1 MNKILFTAVVAALLV
16 SGCSDKDDTASGKAG
31 TSALEKAME
40 SSKGTLGD
48 IKDKASEAVEG
59 AGSMA
64 SDAANKVGDAASD
77 AMDSAGS
84 MASGAADAVGDKAG
98 NAMEGASAMVADAKT
113 AVSESASSAMESASD
128 TASKAV
134 AAVGGAADG
143 GAAGQQVYKNS
154 CQSCHAA
161 GVAGAPKLGDK
172 DAWAPRIATGID
184 ALLASSINGKG
195 IMPPKGAC
203 ASCSEED
210 LKAAVE
216 YMVSQ
221 AQ

>member
-1 MNKILFTAVVAALLV
+1 MNKILFMTIIAALLV
-16 SGCSDKDDTASGKAG
+16 SGCSDKDDTTSG
-31 TSALEKAME
+31 ALEKAME
-40 SSKGTLGD
+40 SSKGAMSD
-48 IKDKASEAVEG
+48 MKDKAGEAMDG
-59 AGSMA
+59 AKSMA
-64 SDAANKVGDAASD
+64 SDAADTVGDAASD
-77 AMDSAGS
+77 AMDSAS
-84 MASGAADAVGDKAG
+84 NMASDAADAVGDATD
-98 NAMEGASAMVADAKT
+98 NAMEGAGAMAADAKT

-128 TASKAV
+128 AGSKAV
-134 AAVGGAADG
+134 AAVSGAADG

-184 ALLASSINGKG
+184 ALVASSINGKG

-221 AQ
+221 GQ

>member
-1 MNKILFTAVVAALLV
+1 MNKILFMTIVAALLV
-16 SGCSDKDDTASGKAG
+16 SGCSDKDDTASG
-31 TSALEKAME
+31 ALEKAME
-40 SSKGTLGD
+40 SSKGAMSEM
-48 IKDKASEAVEG
+48 KDKAGEAVDG
-59 AGSMA
+59 AKSMA
-64 SDAANKVGDAASD
+64 SDAADTVGDAASD
-77 AMDSAGS
+77 AMDSAS
-84 MASGAADAVGDKAG
+84 NMASDAADTVSDTAG
-98 NAMEGASAMVADAKT
+98 NAMEGASAMAADAKT
-113 AVSESASSAMESASD
+113 AISESASSAMESASD
-128 TASKAV
+128 AGSKAV
-134 AAVGGAADG
+134 AAVSGAADG

-184 ALLASSINGKG
+184 ALVASSINGKG

-203 ASCSEED
+203 ASCSDED

-221 AQ
+221 GQ

>member
-1 MNKILFTAVVAALLV
+1 MNKILFTAIVAALLV
-16 SGCSDKDDTASGKAG
+16 SGCGDKDDVASGKTE
-31 TSALEKAME
+31 TSALDKAME
-40 SSKGTLGD
+40 SSKGAISG
-48 IKDKASEAVEG
+48 IKDKAGEAVEG
-59 AGSMA
+59 ASSMA
-64 SDAANKVGDAASD
+64 SDAANTVGDAASD
-77 AMDSAGS
+77 AMDNAGT
-84 MASGAADAVGDKAG
+84 
-98 NAMEGASAMVADAKT
+98 MVADAKT
-113 AVSESASSAMESASD
+113 AVGESASSAMESASD
-128 TASKAV
+128 AASKAV

-154 CQSCHAA
+154 CQACHAA

>member
-16 SGCSDKDDTASGKAG
+16 SGCGDKNDAASGKTE
-31 TSALEKAME
+31 TSMLDKAME
-40 SSKGTLGD
+40 SSKGAVSG
-48 IKDKASEAVEG
+48 IKDKAGEAMEG
-59 AGSMA
+59 ASSMA
-64 SDAANKVGDAASD
+64 SDAANTVGDAASD
-77 AMDSAGS
+77 AMDNAGT
-84 MASGAADAVGDKAG
+84 
-98 NAMEGASAMVADAKT
+98 MVADAKT

-128 TASKAV
+128 AASKAV
-134 AAVGGAADG
+134 AAVGGTADG
-143 GAAGQQVYKNS
+143 GAAGQQVYQKS

-184 ALLASSINGKG
+184 ALVASSINGKG

-203 ASCSEED
+203 ASCSDDD

-216 YMVSQ
+216 YMVSESQ
-221 AQ
+221 

>member
-64 SDAANKVGDAASD
+64 SGV
-77 AMDSAGS
+77 
-84 MASGAADAVGDKAG
+84 ADAVGDKAD

-128 TASKAV
+128 AATKAV

-161 GVAGAPKLGDK
+161 VSPARPNWVTRMPGRRV
-172 DAWAPRIATGID
+172 
-184 ALLASSINGKG
+184 LLRVLT
-195 IMPPKGAC
+195 PW
-203 ASCSEED
+203 
-210 LKAAVE
+210 
-216 YMVSQ
+216 
-221 AQ
+221 